1 MARQSAQ
8 TAGLRPSHDTSS
20 VVERIGPTIARERQ
34 SRGMTIEE
42 LARRA
47 GQSAGLLSQ
56 IERGIGNPSIG
67 TLANIARALSLPI
80 GAFFAGPDRDLND
93 VIHPET
99 RKRLHL
105 AEQGLTYQLLVP
117 DVRGALG
124 MLYIELPPYFS
135 NEDSPFSHPGEEAV
149 LVLEG
154 RIRLVV
160 AGQQYD
166 LEVGDSMRIMSV
178 QDHWYATTEER
189 AVVITAMTPPSF

>member
-1 MARQSAQ
+1 MARQE
-8 TAGLRPSHDTSS
+8 AGIRSGEGTPSM
-20 VVERIGPTIARERQ
+20 VEQIGPTIARERQ
-34 SRGMTIEE
+34 SRGLTIEE

-56 IERGIGNPSIG
+56 IERGIGNPSIA

-80 GAFFAGPDRDLND
+80 GAFFAGPDRDRND

-105 AEQGLTYQLLVP
+105 ADQGLTYQLLVP
-117 DVRGALG
+117 DVRGSLG
-124 MLYIELPPYFS
+124 MLYIELPPHFS
-135 NEDSPFSHPGEEAV
+135 NERSPFSHPGEEAV

-154 RIRLVV
+154 KIRLVL
-160 AGQQYD
+160 AGHRYE
-166 LEVGDSMRIMSV
+166 LGAGDSMRITSV
-178 QDHWYATTEER
+178 LDHWYATDAER

>member
-1 MARQSAQ
+1 MARQAVGVKVGEG
-8 TAGLRPSHDTSS
+8 TPS
-20 VVERIGPTIARERQ
+20 VVERIGPTIARERL
-34 SRGMTIEE
+34 SRGLTIEE

-56 IERGIGNPSIG
+56 IERGIGNPSIA

-80 GAFFAGPDRDLND
+80 GAFFAGPDGDRND
-93 VIHPET
+93 VIHPAT

-105 AEQGLTYQLLVP
+105 ADQGLTYQLLVP
-117 DVRGALG
+117 DVRGSLG

-135 NEDSPFSHPGEEAV
+135 NEHSPFSHPGEEAV

-154 RIRLVV
+154 RIRLVL
-160 AGQQYD
+160 AGHLYE
-166 LEVGDSMRIMSV
+166 LGVGDSMRITSV
-178 QDHWYATTEER
+178 LDHWYATDAER